1 MRAQKNN
8 IFSGIDLTL
17 ILLYLFLVVFGW
29 MTIYAASY
37 SEEHFQLFDFTTKH
51 GKQMMWIALSFILII
66 FILFIDAKFYERFSS
81 LIYLASLLS
90 LAGLFVF
97 GKKINGATS
106 WYDLGA
112 TSLQPAEFAKFAT
125 VLALSKLLSDRQYDL
140 NNVKSQIKAFIII
153 FLPAILITLQP
164 DPGSALVYS
173 AFFFVLYREGLPIY
187 YIAIGAIAIVLFI
200 LTLAFGFNLIL
211 LSTYL
216 LLTLFIFYI
225 LFYRKISLKFYW
237 LRVVSLYT
245 IVGLFI
251 FSVDYVYNNLFE
263 QRHRDRFNILLGK
276 NTDIKGV
283 GYNTNQSVLAIK
295 SGGFSGK
302 GYLQGDRT
310 RGNFVPEQDTDYIF
324 STIGEEWGFLG
335 TSLLVIVFTIFVLR
349 IIQLA
354 ERQKTT
360 FSRVYGYGIATV
372 FFFHYLI
379 NIGMV
384 IGLFPTIGIPL
395 PFFSYGGSGLWGFTI
410 LLFIFIKLDASKSY
424 EL

>member
-1 MRAQKNN
+1 MRAHRNN
-8 IFSGIDLTL
+8 IFSGIDITL
-17 ILLYLFLVVFGW
+17 IILYLFLIIFGW
-29 MTIYAASY
+29 MNIYAASY
-37 SEEHFQLFDFTTKH
+37 SEEQHQIFNFTTKY
-51 GKQMMWIALSFILII
+51 GKQMIWIGLSFIII
-66 FILFIDAKFYERFSS
+66 ILILFIDSKLYERFASI
-81 LIYLASLLS
+81 IYLISLLS
-90 LAGLFVF
+90 LLGLFVF

-106 WYDLGA
+106 WYDLGVF
-112 TSLQPAEFAKFAT
+112 SLQPSEFMKFT
-125 VLALSKLLSDRQYDL
+125 TTLALAKLLNDKQYDL
-140 NNVKSQIKAFIII
+140 SIIRNQIQAFVII
-153 FLPAILITLQP
+153 FIPAILITLQP
-164 DPGSALVYS
+164 DPGSALVYT

-187 YIAIGAIAIVLFI
+187 YIAFGAVSVFVFI
-200 LTLAFGFNLIL
+200 LTLAFGFNIVLIC
-211 LSTYL
+211 SYFTY
-216 LLTLFIFYI
+216 TLFIIYVI
-225 LFYRKISLKFYW
+225 YYRKISLKFHLLKTTGIYA
-237 LRVVSLYT
+237 LT
-245 IVGLFI
+245 GLFI
-251 FSVDYVYNNLFE
+251 FSVDYVYTHIFE

-276 NTDIKGV
+276 NADTKGV
-283 GYNTNQSVLAIK
+283 GYNTNQSILTIK

-302 GYLQGDRT
+302 GFLQGDRT
-310 RGNFVPEQDTDYIF
+310 QGNFVPEQQTDYIF

-335 TSLLVIVFTIFVLR
+335 TSLLVLVFTLFVLR

-360 FSRVYGYGIATV
+360 FSRVYGYGIAAV

>member
-1 MRAQKNN
+1 MRAQQNN
-8 IFSGIDLTL
+8 IFSGIDFTL
-17 ILLYLFLVVFGW
+17 VLLYLFLIVFGW
-29 MTIYAASY
+29 MNIYAATY
-37 SEEHFQLFDFTTKH
+37 SDEHSEIFDFATKY
-51 GKQMMWIALSFILII
+51 GKQMIWIGLSFLLII
-66 FILFIDAKFYERFSS
+66 IILFIDAKLYERFSS
-81 LIYLASLLS
+81 LVYLGSLIS
-90 LAGLFVF
+90 LVGLFAF
-97 GKKINGATS
+97 GKRINGATS

-112 TSLQPAEFAKFAT
+112 TSLQPSEFAKFAT
-125 VLALSKLLSDRQYDL
+125 VLALAKLLSDKQYDL
-140 NNVKSQIKAFIII
+140 KLLKNQVKAFIII
-153 FLPAILITLQP
+153 FLPAIFITLQP
-164 DPGSALVYS
+164 DPGSALVYA

-187 YIAIGAIAIVLFI
+187 YIAIGAFAIALFI
-200 LTLAFGFNLIL
+200 LTLAFGFNIIL
-211 LSTYL
+211 LSTYSIFS
-216 LLTLFIFYI
+216 LFIVYI
-225 LFYRKISLKFYW
+225 LFYRKISLKFHW
-237 LRVVSLYT
+237 LKITAVYA
-245 IVGLFI
+245 ICGLFI
-251 FSVDYVYNNLFE
+251 FSVDYVYNHIFE

-276 NTDIKGV
+276 NTDTRGV
-283 GYNTNQSVLAIK
+283 GYNTNQSVLTIK

-302 GYLQGDRT
+302 GFLQGDRT
-310 RGNFVPEQDTDYIF
+310 QGNFVPEQQTDYIF

-335 TSLLVIVFTIFVLR
+335 TSFLVVIFTLFVLR

-360 FSRVYGYGIATV
+360 FSRVYGYGIAAV